1 MFFTIFLPS
10 PLLRPQLHCF
20 SRKVYFSLMQHL
32 VETQQFDRE
41 SLQKLFAL
49 TTKLEGVRNDSLHGK
64 IMASLFYEPSTRTRL
79 SFESAMLR
87 LGGGVI
93 TMENGRESS
102 SQSKGETLEDSIKV
116 VNHYADV
123 IVMRHA
129 EVGAADR
136 AAAVSKIPIINAGD
150 GNMGQH
156 PTQALLDLYTIQRE
170 LKREDGIH
178 IAFVG
183 NLKYYRSTRSLAY
196 LLSKYKDIRVT
207 FISAP
212 ELRME
217 DDVKAHLKENNVP
230 FTETED
236 MSAGIKDADVVY
248 QTRIAKEWIKNDAE
262 YEKQRGRYIITRDV
276 ADHMKEGAIIIHP
289 LPRIGEIEE
298 AVDASPHAVYFK
310 QVGYGLIVRMALLKT
325 LLAGESTS

>member
-1 MFFTIFLPS
+1 MK
-10 PLLRPQLHCF
+10 LH
-20 SRKVYFSLMQHL
+20 HL
-32 VETQQFDRE
+32 VETQQFDRDALRE
-41 SLQKLFAL
+41 LFQLASS
-49 TTKLEGVRNDSLHGK
+49 LEGKREESIKGK
-64 IMASLFYEPSTRTRL
+64 ILASLFFEPSTRTRL

-87 LGGGVI
+87 LGGEVI
-93 TMENGRESS
+93 TMESGDSS
-102 SQSKGETLEDSIKV
+102 SQAKGETLEDSIKV
-116 VNHYADV
+116 INNYADI

-129 EVGAADR
+129 EVGSAAR
-136 AAAVSKIPIINAGD
+136 AAAVSKIPVINAGD

-178 IAFVG
+178 VAFVG
-183 NLKYYRSTRSLAY
+183 NLKYYRSPRSLAY

-217 DDVKAHLKENNVP
+217 DDVKGHLKENGVP

-236 MSAGIKDADVVY
+236 MTEGIKEADVVY

-262 YEKQRGRYIITRDV
+262 YEKQRGRYIITRAV
-276 ADHMKEGAIIIHP
+276 ADAMKEGAIIIHP
-289 LPRIGEIEE
+289 LPRVGEIED
-298 AVDASPHAVYFK
+298 AVDASPHAVYFR
-310 QVGYGLIVRMALLKT
+310 QVGYGLLVRMALLKT
-325 LLAGESTS
+325 ILSR

>member
-1 MFFTIFLPS
+1 MK
-10 PLLRPQLHCF
+10 LH
-20 SRKVYFSLMQHL
+20 HL
-32 VETQQFDRE
+32 VETQQFDRASLGELFQLASSLEGKREE
-41 SLQKLFAL
+41 SLK
-49 TTKLEGVRNDSLHGK
+49 GK
-64 IMASLFYEPSTRTRL
+64 ILAALFFEPSTRTRL

-87 LGGGVI
+87 LGGEVI
-93 TMENGRESS
+93 TMESGDSS

-116 VNHYADV
+116 INSYADI
-123 IVMRHA
+123 IVMRHP
-129 EVGAADR
+129 EVGSATR
-136 AAAVSKIPIINAGD
+136 AAAVSKVPVINAGD

-183 NLKYYRSTRSLAY
+183 NLKYYRSPRSLAY

-236 MSAGIKDADVVY
+236 MTAGIRDADVVY

-262 YEKQRGRYIITRDV
+262 YEKQRGRYIITRAV
-276 ADHMKEGAIIIHP
+276 ADSMKEGAIIIHP
-289 LPRIGEIEE
+289 LPRVGEIEA
-298 AVDASPHAVYFK
+298 AVDDSPHAVYFR
-310 QVGYGLIVRMALLKT
+310 QVGYGLLVRMALLKT
-325 LLAGESTS
+325 ILNGQ

>member
-1 MFFTIFLPS
+1 MVYTFF
-10 PLLRPQLHCF
+10 
-20 SRKVYFSLMQHL
+20 LMEHL
-32 VETQQFDRE
+32 IETQQFTRE
-41 SLQKLFAL
+41 SLKELFTLASS
-49 TTKLEGVRNDSLHGK
+49 LEGKRDESLKGK
-64 IMASLFYEPSTRTRL
+64 IMASLFFAPSTRTRL
-79 SFESAMLR
+79 SFESAMMR
-87 LGGGVI
+87 LGGNVI
-93 TMENGRESS
+93 TMESGDSS

-116 VNHYADV
+116 VSQYADA
-123 IVMRHA
+123 IVMRHQ
-129 EVGAADR
+129 ETGAAAR
-136 AAAVSKIPIINAGD
+136 AALVSPVPVINAGD

-170 LKREDGIH
+170 LGREDGIH
-178 IAFVG
+178 VAVVG
-183 NLKYYRSTRSLAY
+183 NLKYYRSPRSLAY
-196 LLSKYKDIRVT
+196 LLSKYENMRVT
-207 FISAP
+207 FISSP
-212 ELRME
+212 ELRMD
-217 DDVKAHLKENNVP
+217 DDVKAHLTEHNVP

-236 MSAGIKDADVVY
+236 MTTGISDADVIY

-325 LLAGESTS
+325 ILNGK

>member
-1 MFFTIFLPS
+1 M
-10 PLLRPQLHCF
+10 R
-20 SRKVYFSLMQHL
+20 HL
-32 VETQQFDRE
+32 VKTQQFTRE
-41 SLQKLFAL
+41 SLKKLFDLASE
-49 TTKLEGVRNDSLHGK
+49 LEGMRDDSLRGK
-64 IMASLFYEPSTRTRL
+64 ILATLFYEPSTRTRL

-136 AAAVSKIPIINAGD
+136 AAVVSKVPVINAGD

-183 NLKYYRSTRSLAY
+183 NLKYYRSARSLAY

-236 MSAGIKDADVVY
+236 MTAGIRDADVVY

-262 YEKQRGRYIITRDV
+262 YEKQRGRYIITRAV
-276 ADHMKEGAIIIHP
+276 ADSMKEGAIIIHP
-289 LPRIGEIEE
+289 LPRVGEIEA
-298 AVDASPHAVYFK
+298 AVDDSPHAVYFR
-310 QVGYGLIVRMALLKT
+310 QVGYGLLVRMALLKT
-325 LLAGESTS
+325 ILNGQ

>member
-1 MFFTIFLPS
+1 
-10 PLLRPQLHCF
+10 
-20 SRKVYFSLMQHL
+20 MQHL
-32 VETQQFDRE
+32 IETQQFTRDSLKELFDLASSLKGKREE
-41 SLQKLFAL
+41 SLK
-49 TTKLEGVRNDSLHGK
+49 GK
-64 IMASLFYEPSTRTRL
+64 ILASLFYEPSTRTRL

-87 LGGGVI
+87 LGGEVI

-116 VNHYADV
+116 INNYADI

-129 EVGAADR
+129 EVGSAAR
-136 AAAVSKIPIINAGD
+136 AAAVSNIPIINAGD

-170 LKREDGIH
+170 LEREDGIH
-178 IAFVG
+178 VAFVG
-183 NLKYYRSTRSLAY
+183 NLKYYRSPRSLAY
-196 LLSKYKDIRVT
+196 LLSKYKNIRVT

-217 DDVKAHLKENNVP
+217 DDVKDHLKENGIP

-236 MSAGIKDADVVY
+236 MVMGIRDADVIY

-262 YEKQRGRYIITRDV
+262 YKKQRGRYIITRAV
-276 ADHMKEGAIIIHP
+276 ADGMKKGTIIIHP
-289 LPRIGEIEE
+289 LPRVGEIEE
-298 AVDASPHAVYFK
+298 AVDASPHAVYFR

-325 LLAGESTS
+325 ILSEEKKTIRAPRRR

>member
-1 MFFTIFLPS
+1 M
-10 PLLRPQLHCF
+10 R
-20 SRKVYFSLMQHL
+20 HL
-32 VETQQFDRE
+32 VKTQQFTRE
-41 SLQKLFAL
+41 SLKKLFDLASE
-49 TTKLEGVRNDSLHGK
+49 LEGMRDDSLRGK
-64 IMASLFYEPSTRTRL
+64 ILATLFYEPSTRTRL

-183 NLKYYRSTRSLAY
+183 NLKYYRSPRSLAY
-196 LLSKYKDIRVT
+196 LIGKYKDMKVT
-207 FISAP
+207 FVSSP
-212 ELRME
+212 ELKMQS
-217 DDVKAHLKENNVP
+217 DVKTYLKRHDVQVE
-230 FTETED
+230 ETED
-236 MSAGIKDADVVY
+236 MKSIIGKADVLY
-248 QTRIAKEWIKNDAE
+248 QTRIAKEWINNDEE
-262 YEKQRGRYIITRDV
+262 YERQRGRYIITRAV
-276 ADHMKEGAIIIHP
+276 ADSMKKGAIIIHP
-289 LPRIGEIEE
+289 LPRIGEISPD
-298 AVDASPHAVYFK
+298 VDDSPHAVYFR
-310 QVGYGLIVRMALLKT
+310 QIGYGLLVRMALLRTILTKQK
-325 LLAGESTS
+325 

>member
-1 MFFTIFLPS
+1 MVYTFF
-10 PLLRPQLHCF
+10 
-20 SRKVYFSLMQHL
+20 LMEHL
-32 VETQQFDRE
+32 IETQQFTRE
-41 SLQKLFAL
+41 SLKELFTLASS
-49 TTKLEGVRNDSLHGK
+49 LEGKRDESLKGK
-64 IMASLFYEPSTRTRL
+64 IMASLFFAPSTRTRL
-79 SFESAMLR
+79 SFESAMMR
-87 LGGGVI
+87 LGGNVI
-93 TMENGRESS
+93 TMESGDSS

-116 VNHYADV
+116 VSQYADA
-123 IVMRHA
+123 IVMRHQ
-129 EVGAADR
+129 ETGAAAR
-136 AAAVSKIPIINAGD
+136 AALVSPVPVINAGD

-170 LKREDGIH
+170 LGREDGIH
-178 IAFVG
+178 VAVVG
-183 NLKYYRSTRSLAY
+183 NLKYYRSPRSLAY
-196 LLSKYKDIRVT
+196 LLSKYENMRVT
-207 FISAP
+207 FISSP
-212 ELRME
+212 ERRMD
-217 DDVKAHLKENNVP
+217 DDVKAHLTEHNVP

-236 MSAGIKDADVVY
+236 MTTGISDADVIY

-325 LLAGESTS
+325 ILNGK

>member
-1 MFFTIFLPS
+1 M
-10 PLLRPQLHCF
+10 H
-20 SRKVYFSLMQHL
+20 HL

-41 SLQKLFAL
+41 SLGKLFKLASS
-49 TTKLEGVRNDSLHGK
+49 LEGKRDESLKRK
-64 IMASLFYEPSTRTRL
+64 ILAALFYEPSTRTRL

-93 TMENGRESS
+93 TMENGGESS

-116 VNHYADV
+116 INNYADI

-129 EVGAADR
+129 EVGSAAR
-136 AAAVSKIPIINAGD
+136 AATVSKVPVINAGD

-170 LKREDGIH
+170 LGREDDIH

-183 NLKYYRSTRSLAY
+183 NLKYYRSPRSLAY
-196 LLSKYKDIRVT
+196 LLSKYKNIHVT
-207 FISAP
+207 FISTP
-212 ELRME
+212 ELQME
-217 DDVKAHLKENNVP
+217 NDVKSHLKENGVP
-230 FTETED
+230 FEETED
-236 MSAGIKDADVVY
+236 MTAGIRNADVVY

-262 YEKQRGRYIITRDV
+262 YERQRGRYIITRAV
-276 ADHMKEGAIIIHP
+276 ADSMKKGAIIIHP
-289 LPRIGEIEE
+289 LPRVGEIEA
-298 AVDASPHAVYFK
+298 AVDDSPHAVYFK

-325 LLAGESTS
+325 ILNGR